1 MTNANKNT
9 GATAKQVRELSR
21 ELTEHELVLVSG
33 GSSQRLDPYKAFK
46 FVVQL
51 R

>member
-9 GATAKQVRELSR
+9 GATSRQVCEPSR
-21 ELTEHELVLVSG
+21 ELTQRELALVSG